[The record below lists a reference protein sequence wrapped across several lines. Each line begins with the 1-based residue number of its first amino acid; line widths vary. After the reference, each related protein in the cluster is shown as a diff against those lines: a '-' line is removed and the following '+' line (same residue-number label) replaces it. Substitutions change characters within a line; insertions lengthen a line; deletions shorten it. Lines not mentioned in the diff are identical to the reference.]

1 MVFSIEVKFARTQK
15 VLYESRIRNF
25 FVSSH
30 FMKVEGGQVFCR
42 VCSWAIGS
50 GVQFLQTFFNRTCL
64 SNKCSVSAHSDEG

>member
-15 VLYESRIRNF
+15 VLYEFVIF

-50 GVQFLQTFFNRTCL
+50 GVKFLQTFFNFL
-64 SNKCSVSAHSDEG
+64 